1 MIKAKCKD
9 CGHVFWAA
17 VIMGENRCPKCGSE
31 NIYIAISVGDQVR
44 MVEK

>member
-1 MIKAKCKD
+1 MIKAVCKD

-31 NIYIAISVGDQVR
+31 NIYIAISVGKE
-44 MVEK
+44 EK